1 MSCYPES
8 EKQRDY
14 AESLVEYLEKEQ
26 HRSAARYKQKVA
38 DCSCIREMS
47 KMIDEMIELREE
59 IQEADDVVKHRR
71 G

>member
-1 MSCYPES
+1 MSCHPES

-38 DCSCIREMS
+38 DCSCIKEMS
-47 KMIDEMIELREE
+47 RMIDEMIELRDEVK
-59 IQEADDVVKHRR
+59 EADEHVK
-71 G
+71 GGW